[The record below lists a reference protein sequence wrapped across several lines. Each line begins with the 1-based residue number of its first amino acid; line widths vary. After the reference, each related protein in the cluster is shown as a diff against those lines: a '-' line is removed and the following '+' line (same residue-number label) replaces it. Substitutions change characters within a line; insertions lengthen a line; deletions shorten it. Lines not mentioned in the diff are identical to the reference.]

1 MVTARHGSRRS
12 CVGFE
17 PASMWQRR
25 LRLKSKTPLVGWSVV
40 NWSTA
45 AVSDFF
51 LSSFALVP
59 TPEVARARC
68 VSPKLRAQL
77 DSEDARAMW
86 RVTLGS
92 FGFVRPGEQGAS
104 YALHNVCRLSCPA
117 LEWLVEASLHSMD
130 LRYPYPLRC
139 GCPFLVGRRS
149 ASGSD
154 AVFPGG
160 VPLLRIA
167 GEDDLARLLCALLL
181 LTSQLWSVSVLP
193 PGFPVYGDNAG
204 NIYVYDCR
212 VPCAEVLTFVVFQF
226 EPMEA
231 LTAMAEAMRVERRLG
246 MFGRRRLPR
255 QLTGFTIT
263 PSLEQSI
270 RRGMDTDGATNG
282 PMKVQSRPVALPP
295 FFVHNGPRLLTA
307 EVYLVLVAHEE
318 DVDGSMLSQTRGL
331 GQVAAMV
338 STKRLLGLGGYP
350 AEVLAALRYDVL
362 PLKASSDFS
371 VMGGLVRAP
380 GQPQVLAFGGATVRD
395 GESRRLDRN

>member
-1 MVTARHGSRRS
+1 M
-12 CVGFE
+12 
-17 PASMWQRR
+17 
-25 LRLKSKTPLVGWSVV
+25 
-40 NWSTA
+40 
-45 AVSDFF
+45 
-51 LSSFALVP
+51 
-59 TPEVARARC
+59 
-68 VSPKLRAQL
+68 
-77 DSEDARAMW
+77 
-86 RVTLGS
+86 
-92 FGFVRPGEQGAS
+92 
-104 YALHNVCRLSCPA
+104 
-117 LEWLVEASLHSMD
+117 
-130 LRYPYPLRC
+130 
-139 GCPFLVGRRS
+139 
-149 ASGSD
+149 
-154 AVFPGG
+154 
-160 VPLLRIA
+160 
-167 GEDDLARLLCALLL
+167 
-181 LTSQLWSVSVLP
+181 
-193 PGFPVYGDNAG
+193 YGDNAG

-226 EPMEA
+226 EPIQA
-231 LTAMAEAMRVERRLG
+231 LAAMAEAMTSERRLG

-270 RRGMDTDGATNG
+270 RRGMDTDWATNG

-307 EVYLVLVAHEE
+307 EVYLVLVAHQE

>member
-1 MVTARHGSRRS
+1 MVTARHGSRKS

-167 GEDDLARLLCALLL
+167 GEDDLARLLGALLL
-181 LTSQLWSVSVLP
+181 LTSELLSVSVLP
-193 PGFPVYGDNAG
+193 PGFPVYGDNG
-204 NIYVYDCR
+204 IYDCR
-212 VPCAEVLTFVVFQF
+212 VPCAEVFTFVVFQF

-263 PSLEQSI
+263 PSLEQRI
-270 RRGMDTDGATNG
+270 RRGMDPDWATNG
-282 PMKVQSRPVALPP
+282 PMIVQSRPVALPP
-295 FFVHNGPRLLTA
+295 FFVHNGHRFLTA
-307 EVYLVLVAHEE
+307 EVRLVLEAHQE
-318 DVDGSMLSQTRGL
+318 DVDGAP
-331 GQVAAMV
+331 GQVAAML
-338 STKRLLGLGGYP
+338 STNRLLGLRGSP
-350 AEVLAALRYDVL
+350 AQVSAALRYDVL
-362 PLKASSDFS
+362 PLKASGDFS
-371 VMGGLVRAP
+371 VMGGLVRAL
-380 GQPQVLAFGGATVRD
+380 GQPQAVAFGGATVRD
-395 GESRRLDRN
+395 GESRRLVRN